1 MIGTRTCLAFTLI
14 CLVYFVAQLVSDK
27 YSFIPSVKVDWTEG
41 SQIPGIKWG
50 EAGANDYPDDTPPES
65 YKKPPAESAHPTTIP
80 DVDGHHSV
88 SSEGDVDQKEE
99 NKANDEDIDDENGDD
114 ATLPLHKWLMK
125 RGLMPGKA
133 VPIITIAD
141 SSYLHVLHATQ
152 QRLGKW
158 GYDRDLVVLC
168 LDEACA
174 KDTELLN
181 PYPGYL
187 LGDDAAMHAV
197 ALFKVRLFTSLRL
210 ALWDRGRF
218 C

>member
-1 MIGTRTCLAFTLI
+1 MLI
-14 CLVYFVAQLVSDK
+14 CLVYFVAQLVSHK

-41 SQIPGIKWG
+41 SRLPAIKWG
-50 EAGANDYPDDTPPES
+50 ESGANDYPDDTPPES
-65 YKKPPAESAHPTTIP
+65 FKKPPAEPHPTTRP
-80 DVDGHHSV
+80 DTDDHHSG
-88 SSEGDVDQKEE
+88 SSEGDVDQKEDE
-99 NKANDEDIDDENGDD
+99 ANEEDIDDENDD
-114 ATLPLHKWLMK
+114 NDNDDTLPLHKWLMK

-141 SSYLHVLHATQ
+141 SSYLHVLHGTQ

-197 ALFKVRLFTSLRL
+197 ALFKVRLFISLTS
-210 ALWDRGRF
+210 AL
-218 C
+218 

>member
-1 MIGTRTCLAFTLI
+1 MIGTRTCVAFTLI
-14 CLVYFVAQLVSDK
+14 CLVYFVAQLASDK
-27 YSFIPSVKVDWTEG
+27 YSILPSVKVDWMQG
-41 SQIPGIKWG
+41 SRLPEIRWG
-50 EAGANDYPDDTPPES
+50 ESGANDLPDDTPPES
-65 YKKPPAESAHPTTIP
+65 FKKPPAESHPTTRP
-80 DVDGHHSV
+80 DADGHQSG
-88 SSEGDVDQKEE
+88 SSKGDTDQKEE
-99 NKANDEDIDDENGDD
+99 DKGNDEDIDDENDND
-114 ATLPLHKWLMK
+114 ATLSLHKWLMK

-133 VPIITIAD
+133 VPIVTIAD

-158 GYDRDLVVLC
+158 GYDRELVVLC

-197 ALFKVRLFTSLRL
+197 ALFKVRLFSSLRSS
-210 ALWDRGRF
+210 LWDRWF